1 MDIAFFGFFLHVVEG
16 IKHQQRVFQTFGGDG
31 GELVVVQ
38 KLDQGMDVV
47 AAEHGAQ
54 EFGGVF
60 GGNQRA
66 CGAAF
71 GNGGKKRGFDF
82 GRIVHAGRYAV
93 GEQIDQKLMV
103 FAGGRVF
110 QQFHQIGGLL
120 GGEGQGG
127 DAQSGALGGG
137 LAVHF

>member
-1 MDIAFFGFFLHVVEG
+1 
-16 IKHQQRVFQTFGGDG
+16 
-31 GELVVVQ
+31 
-38 KLDQGMDVV
+38 MDVV

-66 CGAAF
+66 YGAAF
-71 GNGGKKRGFDF
+71 GNGGKEGGFHF
-82 GRIVHAGRYAV
+82 GSVVHTRRHAV

-103 FAGGRVF
+103 FACGRVF
-110 QQFHQIGGLL
+110 EQFDQISGLL
-120 GGEGQGG
+120 GGKGQGG
-127 DAQSGALGGG
+127 NAQSGALGGG